1 MALRVLTAPDVVIGY
16 CQRTGELVGR
26 SFRTHI
32 TVVNMTSRKVTVSVS
47 RELPADD
54 ASLKDI
60 LAGDHQEWGRK
71 HGTYTIT
78 VVDGSKSFTATF
90 TKPSMDAF
98 IFLQDNQVE
107 ISAGCQFSVL
117 QNNPVIPLYK

>member
-47 RELPADD
+47 RDLPTDKA
-54 ASLKDI
+54 LKDI
-60 LAGDHQEWGRK
+60 SAGEYKEWGRK